1 MLCKDGGGG
10 GDGGATGG
18 MWKTVGSV
26 KMVSVYLSLKNYT
39 VTVSNKC
46 YDNFGYISI
55 MNCSQQH
62 KQQERNSKW
71 NWMLL
76 L

>member
-1 MLCKDGGGG
+1 MLCKDR

-18 MWKTVGSV
+18 LWETVGSV
-26 KMVSVYLSLKNYT
+26 KMVFVYLSLQNDTIT

-46 YDNFGYISI
+46 YDSFGYISI

-62 KQQERNSKW
+62 KQQEKNSKW

-76 L
+76 